1 MRLNKESQH
10 SSSWEIECIKDGV
23 KLHKSLQILV
33 LGSDFLTRIPNKKY
47 LSSLS
52 MRNPVVKKFGSGGI
66 RFSS

>member
-10 SSSWEIECIKDGV
+10 SSSWEIECIKYGV
-23 KLHKSLQILV
+23 KLHISLQILV
-33 LGSDFLTRIPNKKY
+33 LGSDFLTNKKY

>member
-33 LGSDFLTRIPNKKY
+33 LGSDFLTNKKY

>member
-23 KLHKSLQILV
+23 KKLHKSLHILV
-33 LGSDFLTRIPNKKY
+33 LGSDFLTNKKY

>member
-10 SSSWEIECIKDGV
+10 SSSWEVECIKDGV

-33 LGSDFLTRIPNKKY
+33 LGSDFLTNKKY